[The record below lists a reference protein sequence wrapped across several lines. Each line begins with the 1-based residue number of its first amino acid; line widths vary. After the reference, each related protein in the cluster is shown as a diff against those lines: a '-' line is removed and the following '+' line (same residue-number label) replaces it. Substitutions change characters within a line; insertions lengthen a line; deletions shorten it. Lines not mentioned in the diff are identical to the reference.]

1 MEDFKR
7 IFKMSDE
14 RYDRMKWIAQIGIPV
29 IAGLYFGISKYVP
42 LPAAENVVGILMEID
57 LALGV
62 ILGISSLSYHKEIE
76 LKQQY
81 QNHTI
86 TAEDKENDRA

>member
-1 MEDFKR
+1 MNMEEFKR

-14 RYDRMKWIAQIGIPV
+14 RYDRLKWIAQIGIPV

-62 ILGISSLSYHKEIE
+62 VLGISSASYHKEIE
-76 LKQQY
+76 YKQY
-81 QNHTI
+81 QKQAAI
-86 TAEDKENDRA
+86 TEEDRENE